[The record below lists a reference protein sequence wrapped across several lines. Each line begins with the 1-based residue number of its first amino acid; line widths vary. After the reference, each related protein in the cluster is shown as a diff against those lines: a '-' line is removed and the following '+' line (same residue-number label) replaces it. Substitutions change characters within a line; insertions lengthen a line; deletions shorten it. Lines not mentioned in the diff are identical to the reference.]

1 MAMYAFLDELRT
13 KEILSRD
20 AKKEDKYK
28 RFFCP
33 NPDCDAH
40 LHIVSVDGL
49 VSAYF
54 KATDRNHP
62 HINGCYFSKKSNK
75 FMPNKFNEDEFYLE
89 NALSALT
96 IPTAA
101 HSEGTTGK
109 AKTGKSSLKPPHTIS
124 QIYSMCKTYSCKD
137 SYNGVV
143 IGQILLDN
151 RSFYMYPRGVF
162 GWRVIEAHCERY
174 FYKKNDDENLPSEI
188 YLSLS
193 HKEKTYNFTLQFLNQ
208 KLFKQI
214 RSYLHTNQ
222 DKTVIVAGKWESA
235 YKPCTFK
242 AQITSKRQITFI

>member
-1 MAMYAFLDELRT
+1 MYAFLDELRT

-20 AKKEDKYK
+20 AKKEDKYR

-54 KATDRNHP
+54 KANDKNHP
-62 HINGCYFSKKSNK
+62 HINGCYFSKNSNK
-75 FMPNKFNEDEFYLE
+75 FTPNKFKEDDFFLE
-89 NALSALT
+89 DALFALT
-96 IPTAA
+96 TLT
-101 HSEGTTGK
+101 GTRTKGTNGKIKDGK
-109 AKTGKSSLKPPHTIS
+109 ASLKPPHTIS

-137 SYNGVV
+137 TYNAFV

-151 RSFYMYPRGVF
+151 RSFYMYPKGVF
-162 GWRVIEAHCERY
+162 GWHVIEAHCKRY
-174 FYKKNDDENLPSEI
+174 YYKQSDNESVPSEI
-188 YLSLS
+188 YLMLS
-193 HKEKTYNFTLQFLNQ
+193 HKDKQYNFTLQFFDQ

-214 RSYLHTNQ
+214 RSYLHQNR

-235 YKPCTFK
+235 SKPYTFK
-242 AQITSKRQITFI
+242 TQITSNKQITVI